1 MRLELDDISV
11 CYGAI
16 KAVREVSLTV
26 ESGGVAAILG
36 ANGAGKSTI
45 MRAIT
50 GLVPLTG
57 GRIVL
62 DGRDISTLPSEQRVR
77 AGVALSPEGRRLFP
91 DMTVHDN
98 LMAGAY
104 LRRDKPAV
112 RRDLDR
118 VHGLFPRLTE
128 RSQSLGRN
136 LSGGEQQM
144 VAIGRALMA
153 APRLLL
159 LDEPSLGLAPA
170 VIHIMA
176 GAIRKIAE
184 TGVTVL
190 LVEQNS
196 HLALSLSQIGYVL
209 ETGRLVRSAP
219 AAELL
224 QDEELQRAY
233 LGDDPLSV
241 K

>member
-1 MRLELDDISV
+1 MQLELRNICV
-11 CYGAI
+11 NYGAI
-16 KAVREVSLTV
+16 KAVRDVSLTV
-26 ESGGVAAILG
+26 ESGTVAAILG

-50 GLVPLTG
+50 GLVPLSAG
-57 GRIVL
+57 EILINERP
-62 DGRDISTLPSEQRVR
+62 ISKLPTEQRTR
-77 AGVALSPEGRRLFP
+77 AGIALSPEGRRLFP
-91 DMTVHDN
+91 EMTVHDN
-98 LMAGAY
+98 LLSGAF
-104 LRRDKPAV
+104 LRRDAQCV
-112 RRDLDR
+112 RSDLDK
-118 VHGLFPRLTE
+118 VYALFPRLTE
-128 RSQSLGRN
+128 RQQSLGRN

-153 APRLLL
+153 APQLLL

-196 HLALSLSQIGYVL
+196 HLALSLSKTGHVL
-209 ETGRLVRSAP
+209 ESGRLVRSAP
-219 AAELL
+219 AATLL
-224 QDEELQRAY
+224 ADEDLKRAY

-241 K
+241 G